1 MAMMTPRQRAAMGL
15 YGARTR
21 WSEGESPS
29 LEDRPDETVQGI
41 LGALGTVG
49 GALAG
54 IPGGPA
60 GMAAGAALG
69 GSIGGGVGDL
79 VEGNTEQF
87 MSRAGQG
94 ARQYAALET
103 AQKRKALDRR
113 FEDRLRALGI
123 SQ

>member
-1 MAMMTPRQRAAMGL
+1 MIDVML
-15 YGARTR
+15 
-21 WSEGESPS
+21 
-29 LEDRPDETVQGI
+29 V
-41 LGALGTVG
+41 LGALTCINLNIYLVY
-49 GALAG
+49 LSG